1 MAAALGTLA
10 LDVAAVLWIGLAGA
24 SGVRGGAP
32 VERSSVA
39 GADAPGGPAWAH
51 RTGLECSGVFVH
63 ANHPVVLLIHGTG
76 QTVEASWG
84 AGYLAALP
92 TAGYDACAVPLVDQ
106 GNADIRMSS
115 QHVAWAVGA
124 LARNHPSRRVDMV
137 TFSQGG
143 LEARWSL
150 RNWPALRTTV
160 PAVVE
165 LGAPNRGTPYSITS
179 CRVACSPAVGQMDPQ
194 SSFLRGLNSGDR
206 APLPTVWTSVFSIDD
221 TIVPPWYAGL
231 PGADEVRVQSVCPGR
246 RVGHGD
252 FLTDG
257 AVFRIVLAR
266 LDSAAPAS
274 ASVCDGAV
282 GRLLLA

>member
-10 LDVAAVLWIGLAGA
+10 LGVAASVWIGRAGA
-24 SGVRGGAP
+24 GGVRGVAP
-32 VERSSVA
+32 VEPSSVP
-39 GADAPGGPAWAH
+39 GSEAPGGPAWAH
-51 RTGLECSGVFVH
+51 RSGLACSGVFVH

-92 TAGYDACAVPLVDQ
+92 TAGYDACAVPLVDD
-106 GNADIRMSS
+106 GNADIRLSS
-115 QHVAWAVGA
+115 QPVARAVGA
-124 LARNHPSRRVDMV
+124 LARVHPSRRVDIV

-150 RNWPALRTTV
+150 RNWPALRKTV

-165 LGAPNRGTPYSITS
+165 LGAPNRGTPSSITS
-179 CRVACSPAVGQMDPQ
+179 CRVACSLAVRQMDPR
-194 SSFLRGLNSGDR
+194 SSFLLGLNSGDR
-206 APLPTVWTSVFSIDD
+206 APLPTAWTSVFSTDD

-266 LDSAAPAS
+266 LDRAAPEP
-274 ASVCDGAV
+274 ASVCEGAV
-282 GRLLLA
+282 GRLLVA